1 MRKKLLVGCEEKIIF
16 VELGQPGYG
25 RLMIG
30 ALAKRLGFC
39 RCAMDV
45 PDWNSR
51 RLFGGADHGGFRERI
66 GRAGIDL

>member
-1 MRKKLLVGCEEKIIF
+1 MGKNLLVGCEEKIIF
-16 VELGQPGYG
+16 VQLRQPGYG

-51 RLFGGADHGGFRERI
+51 
-66 GRAGIDL
+66 